1 MQFDFLVVRSSRFE
15 YKPRITYDQ
24 AGEKAGAIRISS
36 NREDL
41 VSNIEGGRGLSLYSY
56 ERENSFQKTIQ
67 VSLFR

>member
-24 AGEKAGAIRISS
+24 AGEKAGAIRISG

-41 VSNIEGGRGLSLYSY
+41 ISNIEGGRG
-56 ERENSFQKTIQ
+56 
-67 VSLFR
+67 